1 MKPSRIVAVWI
12 LFVSWSPPAFAVSPA
27 LITLCTWNLEHLAAQ
42 NGTGCRPRQSSDYRA
57 LRNYVASLK
66 ADIIAFQEVENRA
79 AALRVFDPAAY
90 RLEISNRP
98 DVDLGRCREG
108 NRKRLMQ
115 RTGFAIRNDL
125 AEKHGVSYSRLPD
138 VRTLAVS
145 PSERWGVHIVLTI
158 TRTEAG
164 HGDAPEILHLLSV
177 HLKAGCAYKPVVY
190 KNDGSPCSR
199 LAAQVSRLE
208 AWMDARAMAGE
219 EFVILGDMNRQLD
232 GLGDSVWENL
242 DDSEICTWV
251 PSGSGLWYC
260 RKDSVRYSR
269 IADIERARAGRKHPY
284 PHHPRHPF
292 AIDHIIMSAAADWMA
307 IEPTA
312 RFIRDDQRLSDHTPL
327 VMQFDLFQRAWKP
340 GVFY

>member
-1 MKPSRIVAVWI
+1 MKPFRIIAVLILLISMSRHA
-12 LFVSWSPPAFAVSPA
+12 SAGSPM
-27 LITLCTWNLEHLAAQ
+27 LITLGTWNLEHLAAR
-42 NGTGCRPRQSSDYRA
+42 NDSGCRPRQSSDYRA
-57 LRNYVASLK
+57 LRNYVATLK

-79 AALRVFDPAAY
+79 AAHRVFDSSVY
-90 RLEISNRP
+90 HIEISDRP

-125 AEKHGVSYSRLPD
+125 TERHGLSYRRLPD

-145 PSERWGVHIVLTI
+145 PSERWGVHIALAT
-158 TRTEAG
+158 TGKAAA
-164 HGDAPEILHLLSV
+164 HADAPETLHLLSV
-177 HLKAGCAYKPVVY
+177 HLKAGCSYKPVVY
-190 KNDGSPCSR
+190 KNDGSPCGR
-199 LAAQVSRLE
+199 LAAQVPRLE

-219 EFVILGDMNRQLD
+219 EFVVLGDMNRQLD
-232 GLGDSVWENL
+232 GLGDSVWEAL

-251 PSGSGLWYC
+251 QPGSGLWYC
-260 RKDSVRYSR
+260 REGSVRYSR

-307 IEPTA
+307 LEHTA
-312 RFIRDDQRLSDHTPL
+312 RFIRDDQHLSDHTPL
-327 VMQFDLFQRAWKP
+327 VMQFDMSQCPRKP
-340 GVFY
+340 G